1 MTSTVVQEPIKFRP
15 VIITIDDERTVNL
28 LRYILE
34 DNVCKYPAF
43 EIENE
48 VYALDTRL
56 DANFALAEITDIVN
70 SLTQICNK

>member
-34 DNVCKYPAF
+34 DNVYKYQAY
-43 EIENE
+43 E
-48 VYALDTRL
+48 VEGAVCTLDTRL
-56 DANFALAEITDIVN
+56 DANFALAEIADIVN
-70 SLTQICNK
+70 SLMQICNK